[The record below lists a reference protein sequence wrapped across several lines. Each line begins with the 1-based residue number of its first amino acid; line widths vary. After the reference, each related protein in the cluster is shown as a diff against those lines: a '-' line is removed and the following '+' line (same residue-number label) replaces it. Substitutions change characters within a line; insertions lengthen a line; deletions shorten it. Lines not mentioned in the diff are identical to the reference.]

1 MLIKSN
7 LLKDMSNVFMR
18 IVLFFDLPSVTKKEI
33 RDYTTF
39 VKNLKKLGFVRMQE
53 SVFTKLAL
61 NPSVVNSCISELK
74 KKLPPDGIVSV
85 LTITENQFTSM
96 EHLIGEIET
105 DVIMSEEKV
114 VRL

>member
-1 MLIKSN
+1 
-7 LLKDMSNVFMR
+7 MR
-18 IVLFFDLPSVTKKEI
+18 IILFFDLPSVTKKEI
-33 RDYTTF
+33 RDYNLF

-61 NPSVVNSCISELK
+61 NPSVVISCMNELK

-85 LTITENQFTSM
+85 LTITEKQFTSM

-114 VRL
+114 VHL

>member
-1 MLIKSN
+1 
-7 LLKDMSNVFMR
+7 MR
-18 IVLFFDLPSVTKKEI
+18 IILFFDLPSVTKKEI
-33 RDYTTF
+33 RDYNLF

-61 NPSVVNSCISELK
+61 NPSVVNSCMNELK
-74 KKLPPDGIVSV
+74 KKLPPDWIVSV
-85 LTITENQFTSM
+85 LTIIEKQFTSM

-114 VRL
+114 VHL